1 MTLEQRI
8 EWADEAVTNW
18 DPVQGGRRAWV
29 YWDDSIEADLGP
41 DPSGERF
48 RRIRDA
54 AIRGDY
60 YPPDAVRFFGRFRTE
75 NRALR
80 VGDRVL
86 QRARVLPLLHWPIVW
101 SVAEIVVIEDEPSR
115 IKIGYVTTNRQH
127 ARGAW
132 SAELRLRE
140 GVLSIQVQSTASP
153 RSALFWLGLPLARWL
168 QLRARRRALE
178 EFAK

>member
-1 MTLEQRI
+1 VTLEQRI

-18 DPVQGGRRAWV
+18 DPVRGGKRAWV
-29 YWDDSIEADLGP
+29 CWDDSIEADLGP

-48 RRIRDA
+48 RRIRDVA
-54 AIRGDY
+54 LRGDY

-80 VGDRVL
+80 VGDRVI
-86 QRARVLPLLHWPIVW
+86 QRARIIPFLPWPIAW
-101 SVAEIVVIEDEPSR
+101 SVAEIYVVEDDAHR
-115 IKIGYVTTNRQH
+115 FQIGYVTTSRHH
-127 ARGAW
+127 ARGIW
-132 SAELRLRE
+132 CAELQIRERRLILAVR
-140 GVLSIQVQSTASP
+140 STASP
-153 RSALFWLGLPLARWL
+153 RSILFWLGLPLARWL